1 MARDIRSQY
10 TIGYHSTKPASLGGY
25 RLVKV
30 EAHAQGY
37 GKLIVR
43 TRTGYYPRVKSLP
56 GGKGN
61 EADARQPSHS
71 DLPSLGISAAS
82 RSSAITNPR
91 PCSCN
96 C

>member
-1 MARDIRSQY
+1 MDEIAAEVARDIRSQY

-25 RLVKV
+25 RVVKV

-61 EADARQPSHS
+61 EADARQPS
-71 DLPSLGISAAS
+71 AQ
-82 RSSAITNPR
+82 
-91 PCSCN
+91 
-96 C
+96 